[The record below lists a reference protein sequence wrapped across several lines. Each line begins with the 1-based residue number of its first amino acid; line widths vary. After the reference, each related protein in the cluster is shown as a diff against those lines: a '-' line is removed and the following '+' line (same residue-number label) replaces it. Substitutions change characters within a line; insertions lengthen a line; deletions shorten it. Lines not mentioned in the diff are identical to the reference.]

1 MNDRSFIDLVY
12 HGVFVIPPEDY
23 NVIFLRVV
31 GTTRILPIWIGED
44 AAAAIAAREQGR
56 APVRPRAH
64 DVLLQL
70 ADSHAGSAMEVR
82 IDGYVRGRFTASL
95 VCGDGTVLDM
105 RPSDAILLA
114 REEQLPI
121 SVAEDVLR
129 RTGVFVSADD
139 LSRGFGID
147 CEDVSDTADEFSSAS
162 GDAQADA
169 DFESLLRSMGVEESD
184 LRGDSSEDDKTD
196 R

>member
-1 MNDRSFIDLVY
+1 MDDRNFIDLVY
-12 HGVFVIPPEDY
+12 HGVFVIPPEEY

-31 GTTRILPIWIGED
+31 GTTRILPIWIGD
-44 AAAAIAAREQGR
+44 DSAAAIAAREQGG

-64 DVLLQL
+64 DALVQL
-70 ADSHAGSAMEVR
+70 ADSHAGSIVEAR
-82 IDGYVRGRFTASL
+82 IDGYMRGAFTASL
-95 VCGDGTVLDM
+95 VCGDGTSIDM
-105 RPSDAILLA
+105 RPSDAILIA
-114 REEQLPI
+114 REEEIPI

-139 LSRGFGID
+139 LHQGFGIT
-147 CEDVSDTADEFSSAS
+147 CEDLVDSAEEFSSAS

-184 LRGDSSEDDKTD
+184 LRGDSEQGDTSDY
-196 R
+196 